1 MDRSCPYDSKTCDD
15 HGQRDKQTEFINRVK
30 REQISLRTILVKSIL
45 ITHSHY
51 VRISNIISVFTQELD
66 MSSDLIETQF

>member
-1 MDRSCPYDSKTCDD
+1 MDN
-15 HGQRDKQTEFINRVK
+15 KQTEFINRVK

-51 VRISNIISVFTQELD
+51 VRISNIISVSTQELD
-66 MSSDLIETQF
+66 MSSDLIENTILKRIKTVKKLAAV